1 MICTIK
7 KGKTDNIWAGVKR
20 ETFLLNYDHNKRS
33 HAVAIKSR
41 VKKGKRLLFYNAL
54 KGLSPCN
61 KIINVKVN
69 LKQKSGRVTITVVK
83 KYLGKQELTELNN
96 NTLIA
101 NLIIKNQKT
110 MFTVLAFIN
119 DRNEGKMKQ
128 LPLYIQMLN
137 YMYIHILHQYM
148 GYLIKMYSKSIAVP
162 DFGF

>member
-1 MICTIK
+1 M
-7 KGKTDNIWAGVKR
+7 
-20 ETFLLNYDHNKRS
+20 
-33 HAVAIKSR
+33 
-41 VKKGKRLLFYNAL
+41 

-128 LPLYIQMLN
+128 LPLYI
-137 YMYIHILHQYM
+137 
-148 GYLIKMYSKSIAVP
+148 
-162 DFGF
+162 